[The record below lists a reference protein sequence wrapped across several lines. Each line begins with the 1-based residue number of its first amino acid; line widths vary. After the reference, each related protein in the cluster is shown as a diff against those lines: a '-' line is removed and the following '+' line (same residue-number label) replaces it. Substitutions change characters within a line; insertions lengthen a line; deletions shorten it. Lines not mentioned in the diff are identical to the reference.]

1 MNISSATLTLFG
13 SSGSGGIGGIGGHR
27 HHHGGGMQQLQ
38 TIADTLGIST
48 DQLKQEMS
56 SGSSLA
62 QIAQNHGKTADDLI
76 NALQDKDRSRL
87 DQDVASG
94 KITQDQETE
103 LLSRLKRRETSF
115 VDGTPS
121 SGTPPGPPPGGSGDG
136 GSSLDDV
143 ASLLG
148 IGDFQSGSD
157 QTTTSLG
164 QALKAYGVDASS
176 LENSLIDAIK
186 SAFGDAS
193 GGGDSASSTSTNAYA
208 QSWLASLSVDFAA

>member
-76 NALQDKDRSRL
+76 NALQEKDRSRL

-103 LLSRLKRRETSF
+103 LVSRLKRRETSF

-121 SGTPPGPPPGGSGDG
+121 SGPPLGPPPGGSGDG

-148 IGDFQSGSD
+148 IGGFQSGSG
-157 QTTTSLG
+157 QTPSLG

-186 SAFGDAS
+186 SAFGDAPS
-193 GGGDSASSTSTNAYA
+193 SGDSTSSTSTNAYA

>member
-1 MNISSATLTLFG
+1 MNISGATLTLFG
-13 SSGSGGIGGIGGHR
+13 SSGSGGVGGIGGHR

-62 QIAQNHGKTADDLI
+62 QIAQNHGKSADDLI
-76 NALQDKDRSRL
+76 SALQDRAKSRL

-94 KITQDQETE
+94 KITRDQETQF
-103 LLSRLKRRETSF
+103 LSQLKSRETSF
-115 VDGTPS
+115 VDGTPPS
-121 SGTPPGPPPGGSGDG
+121 GPPPGTPLGGDGDGDG
-136 GSSLDDV
+136 GLGDV

-148 IGDFQSGSD
+148 IGGFQSGSD
-157 QTTTSLG
+157 QTTTSLV

-186 SAFGDAS
+186 SAFGDATN
-193 GGGDSASSTSTNAYA
+193 GGDSTSSTSANTYA
-208 QSWLASLSVDFAA
+208 QSWLASLSIDFAA